1 MRRMLLTGAIGIIG
15 WAAAVVPLPLVVLSP
30 VAAKPVSSVIQ
41 VSDTTDEV
49 SGQLLFTAVSL
60 RSTTTVGTI
69 SAWRDPYREITLQR
83 QVFPEDVD
91 PSQFLE
97 QQQELFAESLQVAA
111 AMGLRA
117 AGREVSI
124 DGDGA
129 RVVALLPDA
138 PAQGVLRPGDV
149 IVSAGGQP
157 VSLASELVTV
167 VSQREAGEE
176 IELVVRRDG
185 ERVRRSV
192 TLGRLPGADQVGLGV
207 LVDTRNRM
215 ISLPVDVTVEESSEI
230 GGPSAGLM
238 MALTVYDLVDPADLT
253 DGRAVAGT
261 GTMDTSGNVG
271 AVGGVEQKV
280 RGAELSGAEVFLV
293 SEDQLAVARE
303 AASEDLE
310 VIGVATLDEA
320 ISALTGQGS

>member
-1 MRRMLLTGAIGIIG
+1 MRRLLLTGAVGIIG

-30 VAAKPVSSVIQ
+30 IAANPVSSVIQ
-41 VSDTTDEV
+41 VADTTDEV
-49 SGQLLFTAVSL
+49 SGELLFTAVSL

-69 SAWRDPYREITLQR
+69 SAWRDPYREITLQT

-91 PSQFLE
+91 PSRFLE
-97 QQQELFAESLQVAA
+97 HQQELFAESLKVAA
-111 AMGLRA
+111 AVGLRA
-117 AGREVSI
+117 AGREVGI
-124 DGDGA
+124 KGGGA
-129 RVVALLPDA
+129 RVTQVFPEA
-138 PAQGVLRPGDV
+138 PAEGIVRPGDV
-149 IVSAGGQP
+149 IVAAGGEP
-157 VSLASELVTV
+157 VSLASELVRI
-167 VSQREAGEE
+167 VSQRELGEE
-176 IELVVRRDG
+176 ITLTV
-185 ERVRRSV
+185 ERQEHRIERTV
-192 TLGRLPGADQVGLGV
+192 TVGRLPEVDAVGLGIEV
-207 LVDTRNRM
+207 QSVDAT

-261 GTMDTSGNVG
+261 GTIDTSGKVG

-280 RGAELSGAEVFLV
+280 RGAELAGAEVFLV
-293 SEDQLAVARE
+293 PEDQLAAARA

-320 ISALTGQGS
+320 ISALTGHEG